1 MHQKV
6 MRISKGYT
14 HDFFAHLFR
23 LPRRGEEM
31 AHLFFFAQQKKN
43 RRSHER
49 RFFMFVHLLQ
59 FGKRRRLRLAFFS
72 EDCYDLS
79 YRNHLKRE

>member
-1 MHQKV
+1 MTFL
-6 MRISKGYT
+6 RIFSGCPEGARKWRICC
-14 HDFFAHLFR
+14 FCAV
-23 LPRRGEEM
+23 
-31 AHLFFFAQQKKN
+31 KNN